1 MIALRALFRPILRP
15 LAIAA
20 AVVASMAVLSQSV
33 QAQSVDD
40 ILKKKKVTIGILADY
55 PPFGFTNEKGELD
68 GYDIEVGKLMAKYLG
83 VEPEIVGV
91 TGPNRIPYLLTN
103 KVDVLIATFGIT
115 PERAKQVQFSNPYS
129 SIDILVLADK
139 EHKIAAPADL
149 KGMRVSITRAST
161 QDTALSAAA
170 PKDAQLM
177 RFDDDATAAQALL
190 SGQVDA
196 MGVSSIVAAQIQK
209 QNPAKGYEVKFVMRR
224 QPNGITLRRGSDDL
238 RQWVNTFLFFV
249 KNNGELSAIHQKWF
263 GAPLPEMPV
272 F

>member
-1 MIALRALFRPILRP
+1 MIALRDLFRPLV
-15 LAIAA
+15 LAA

-40 ILKKKKVTIGILADY
+40 ILKKKKITIGILADY
-55 PPFGFTNEKGELD
+55 PPFGFTNEKNELD

-83 VEPEIVGV
+83 VEAEIVGV

-115 PERAKQVQFSNPYS
+115 PERAKQVQFSIPYS

-139 EHKIAAPADL
+139 DQKITSAAEL
-149 KGMRVSITRAST
+149 SGKRVAVTRAST

-196 MGVSSIVAAQIQK
+196 MGVSSVVAAQIQK

-224 QPNGITLRRGSDDL
+224 QPNGVAIRRGQADL
-238 RQWVNTFLFFV
+238 LQWVNTFIYFV
-249 KNNGELSAIHQKWF
+249 KNNGELDALHQKWL
-263 GAPLPEMPV
+263 GAPLPNLPV

>member
-1 MIALRALFRPILRP
+1 MIALRDLFRPIFRP
-15 LAIAA
+15 LALAA
-20 AVVASMAVLSQSV
+20 AVVASMAVLSQPV
-33 QAQSVDD
+33 FAQSVDD
-40 ILKKKKVTIGILADY
+40 ILKKKKITIGILADY
-55 PPFGFTNEKGELD
+55 PPFGFTNEKNELD

-83 VEPEIVGV
+83 VEADIVGV

-115 PERAKQVQFSNPYS
+115 PERAKQVQFSIPYS

-139 EHKIAAPADL
+139 DQKVTSPAEL
-149 KGMRVSITRAST
+149 SGKRVAVTRAST

-196 MGVSSIVAAQIQK
+196 MGVSSVVAAQIQK

-224 QPNGITLRRGSDDL
+224 QPNGVAIRRGQADL
-238 RQWVNTFLFFV
+238 LQWVNTFLYFV
-249 KNNGELSAIHQKWF
+249 KNNGELDAIHQKWF
-263 GAPLPEMPV
+263 AAPLPTLPV